1 MHGPGY
7 APQPPGRPPSS
18 AMLTV
23 IRVLFVTLALLS
35 CGLLAWGAMLRLAI
49 IRRRR
54 LDWVLFGIS
63 LLLPLVIMGYIVEF
77 SESGEQQQTTDE
89 EMSGGDLVAFM
100 FLVALAIGVPVHYL
114 MAEVRHYQQ
123 PVQGWTHPSPYHP
136 AGPVYGQQPTPGY
149 GYPPATPTPA
159 QRPHTPGYGYPPAH
173 TPPPHQRGP
182 VAPPHPPATPPVTP
196 PVPAPAEG
204 GGRID
209 QVRAELDELS
219 DYLRKEQGQ

>member
-7 APQPPGRPPSS
+7 APPPPGRPPSS

-35 CGLLAWGAMLRLAI
+35 CGLLAWCAMLRLAI
-49 IRRRR
+49 IRRRP

-63 LLLPLVIMGYIVEF
+63 LLLPLIILGYIVEV
-77 SESGEQQQTTDE
+77 SEAGEQQTTTDE
-89 EMSGGDLVAFM
+89 EMSGGDFVAFM
-100 FLVALAIGVPVHYL
+100 GLVAMAIGVPVHYL

-123 PVQGWTHPSPYHP
+123 PVQGWTQPASPYHP
-136 AGPVYGQQPTPGY
+136 SGPAYGQPPTPGY
-149 GYPPATPTPA
+149 GYPPTAPNPPA
-159 QRPHTPGYGYPPAH
+159 RHPHTPGYGYPPAH
-173 TPPPHQRGP
+173 TPPPQHQ
-182 VAPPHPPATPPVTP
+182 APPTPPHTPATPPA
-196 PVPAPAEG
+196 PAPAE